1 MFKTFTIIGT
11 SHYMAPEVLLRKGY
25 SFSADYWSLG
35 VLLYELFCEKLPF
48 GETIERDPYALYAL
62 IQKE

>member
-1 MFKTFTIIGT
+1 
-11 SHYMAPEVLLRKGY
+11 MAPEVLLRKGY